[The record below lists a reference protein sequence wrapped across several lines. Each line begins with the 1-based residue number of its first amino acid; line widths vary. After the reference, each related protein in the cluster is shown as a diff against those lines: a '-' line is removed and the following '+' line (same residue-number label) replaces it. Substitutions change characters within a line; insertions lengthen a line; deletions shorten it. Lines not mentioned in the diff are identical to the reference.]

1 MYPSKGFPQ
10 WHSGPDG
17 STVTMSGQA
26 HNGSGKMDGKTDS
39 KNLMNAFNGV
49 KTFSATMAK
58 SRETLGDQ
66 VTAWLL
72 SAPDRQ
78 VVDTVVT
85 QSSDE
90 AFHCIAITIFYRDSD
105 PLQAA
110 C

>member
-1 MYPSKGFPQ
+1 MAGQEK
-10 WHSGPDG
+10 
-17 STVTMSGQA
+17 STNA
-26 HNGSGKMDGKTDS
+26 
-39 KNLMNAFNGV
+39 MNAFNGV

-58 SRETLGDQ
+58 ARDALGEQ

-72 SAPDRQ
+72 SAPERQ

-90 AFHCIAITIFYRDSD
+90 AFHCIAITIFYRD

-110 C
+110 G